1 MLEIKDWAIVPDK
14 NKHEY
19 VIGIDFGHGETSAA
33 YCSIGW
39 DIPSG
44 QLKDAEDIEFG
55 SNKKV
60 VPSAICI
67 TAEDKAYIGTE
78 AFIPDIL
85 REAEVE
91 VCFKQRPVDVNG
103 EKEKLMIRYMSEVYK
118 RIREKNPAL
127 FTDDNHLVYIATP
140 SGWDDNTKDLYGR
153 MANMAG
159 LPIAGITTESRA
171 AFIKGQNKVDSG
183 LPQYIDKGA
192 IVFDMGSSTLDF
204 TYLSDEII
212 RINKKPID
220 FGYDCG
226 ASFIEKWIYNDRK
239 KGNEDVALFEKR
251 YPKLIAKLLFEARL
265 AKEEV
270 YFHPEARIKKTVNL
284 EDTVDDD
291 DFEDRKMKFIF
302 QPGELD
308 DSLKAVGYIDK
319 IRQAMIDFKCNHIHN
334 APIYVTF
341 LTGGAS
347 RMDFI
352 RSLVKEC
359 WNLPDN
365 MIYRDQ
371 DPSLTISRGVA
382 EVARA
387 DIRSGSMGNPKELLN
402 KLVSDCDVYSVFS
415 DSLVDKVADEVTST
429 IASCVTQFRDTDND
443 VSINDLEVFI
453 NDNIEND
460 MSHVSEWAMECYQS
474 AFEQKTAEIREK
486 LDKMVGN
493 YTQKSVQ
500 MKQGH
505 VSINSINNIDMSVVS
520 EQMRELSSTLTDSNF
535 MEGIVAGVAGAAIGG
550 AVAMLLGGPITWLI
564 GGGVL
569 LANWLFGDND
579 SEEEKRR
586 KARMKDLDSD
596 ARQKV
601 YNHFEENWSDIEKNV
616 YDSVYEAIKGNAN
629 LKEIINTQ
637 SKEII
642 TSYTKECISQ
652 MRLMVE

>member
-1 MLEIKDWAIVPDK
+1 MLEVKDWAIVPDK

-39 DIPSG
+39 GIPSG
-44 QLKDAEDIEFG
+44 ELKDAEDIEFG

-60 VPSAICI
+60 IPSAICI
-67 TAEDKAYIGTE
+67 TSDDKAYIGTE
-78 AFIPDIL
+78 AFISDIL
-85 REAEVE
+85 KEAEVD
-91 VCFKQRPVDVNG
+91 VCFKQRPVDING
-103 EKEKLMIRYMSEVYK
+103 DKEKLMIRYMSEVYK

-127 FTDDNHLVYIATP
+127 FTDCNNLVYIATP
-140 SGWDDNTKDLYGR
+140 SGWDNTAKDLYGR
-153 MANMAG
+153 MAQKAG
-159 LPIAGITTESRA
+159 LPIAGITSESRA
-171 AFIKGQNKVDSG
+171 AFVRGQNRPDSG

-204 TYLSDEII
+204 TYLNDDTV
-212 RINKKPID
+212 ID

-239 KGNEDVALFEKR
+239 KDNEDVTLFEER
-251 YPKLIAKLLFEARL
+251 YPRLKAKLLFEARL

-270 YFHPEARIKKTVNL
+270 YFHPESRFKKTVNF
-284 EDTVDDD
+284 EDIIDDD
-291 DFEDRKMKFIF
+291 DLEEGKIKFIF
-302 QPGELD
+302 QPGELNE
-308 DSLKAVGYIDK
+308 SLKTVGYIDK
-319 IRQAMIDFKCNHIHN
+319 IGQAMIDFKYNHIHN
-334 APIYVTF
+334 APIYVAF

-359 WNLPDN
+359 WNLSDD

-387 DIRSGSMGNPKELLN
+387 DVRSGSMGNPKELLN
-402 KLVSDCDVYSVFS
+402 KLVSDCDVYSLFS
-415 DSLVDKVADEVTST
+415 DYLVNKVTNEVTST
-429 IASCVTQFRDTDND
+429 IASCITQFRDTDND

-460 MSHVSEWAMECYQS
+460 MNHVNEWAMECYQS
-474 AFEQKTAEIREK
+474 AFEQRTSEIRER

-493 YTQKSVQ
+493 YTQKNIK
-500 MKQGH
+500 MRQGN
-505 VSINSINNIDMSVVS
+505 VSINSINNIDMSVITKQMS
-520 EQMRELSSTLTDSNF
+520 ELTSTLTDSGI
-535 MEGIVAGVAGAAIGG
+535 MQDIVAGVAGAAIGG
-550 AVAMLLGGPITWLI
+550 AVAMLLGGPLTWLI

-569 LANWLFGDND
+569 IANWLWGDND
-579 SEEEKRR
+579 TEEEKRR

-601 YNHFEENWSDIEKNV
+601 YNHFEANWSDIERKIHT
-616 YDSVYEAIKGNAN
+616 SVSKAIKGNNN
-629 LKEIINTQ
+629 LRNIIDSQ

-642 TSYTKECISQ
+642 SAYTKECISQ

>member
-1 MLEIKDWAIVPDK
+1 MLEVKDWAIVPNK

-39 DIPSG
+39 GIPSG
-44 QLKDAEDIEFG
+44 ELKDAEDIEFG

-67 TAEDKAYIGTE
+67 TADNKAYIGTE

-85 REAEVE
+85 KEAEVE
-91 VCFKQRPVDVNG
+91 VCFKQRPVDING

-127 FTDDNHLVYIATP
+127 FTDGNHLVYIATP
-140 SGWDDNTKDLYGR
+140 SGWDNTAKDLYGR
-153 MANMAG
+153 MAQKAG
-159 LPIAGITTESRA
+159 LPIAGITSESRA
-171 AFIKGQNKVDSG
+171 AFVRGQNRPDSG

-204 TYLSDEII
+204 TYLNNDEV
-212 RINKKPID
+212 ID

-226 ASFIEKWIYNDRK
+226 ASYVVKWIYNDRK
-239 KGNEDVALFEKR
+239 KDNEYVSLFENR
-251 YPKLIAKLLFEARL
+251 YPKLISKLLFEARC

-270 YFHPEARIKKTVNL
+270 YFHPESRYKKTINF
-284 EDTVDDD
+284 EDIIDDD
-291 DFEDRKMKFIF
+291 DLEDGKMKFIF
-302 QPGELD
+302 QPGELNE
-308 DSLKAVGYIDK
+308 SLKSVGYIDK
-319 IRQAMIDFKCNHIHN
+319 IGQAMIDFKFNHIHN
-334 APIYVTF
+334 SPIYVAF

-359 WNLPDN
+359 WNLSDD

-505 VSINSINNIDMSVVS
+505 VSISSINNIDMSVVS

-550 AVAMLLGGPITWLI
+550 AVAMLLGGPLTWLI

-586 KARMKDLDSD
+586 KARMKELDSD

-601 YNHFEENWSDIEKNV
+601 YNHFEANWSDIEKNI
-616 YDSVYEAIKGNAN
+616 YDSVYDAIKGNAN
-629 LKEIINTQ
+629 LKELINSQ

>member
-1 MLEIKDWAIVPDK
+1 M
-14 NKHEY
+14 
-19 VIGIDFGHGETSAA
+19 
-33 YCSIGW
+33 
-39 DIPSG
+39 
-44 QLKDAEDIEFG
+44 
-55 SNKKV
+55 
-60 VPSAICI
+60 
-67 TAEDKAYIGTE
+67 
-78 AFIPDIL
+78 
-85 REAEVE
+85 E
-91 VCFKQRPVDVNG
+91 VCFKQRPVDING
-103 EKEKLMIRYMSEVYK
+103 EKEKLMIRYMGEVYK

-127 FTDDNHLVYIATP
+127 FTDNNHLVYIATP
-140 SGWDDNTKDLYGR
+140 SGWDNVTRDLYGR
-153 MANMAG
+153 MAKMAG
-159 LPIAGITTESRA
+159 LPIAGITSESRA
-171 AFIKGQNKVDSG
+171 AFVRGQNRPDSG

-204 TYLSDEII
+204 TYLNNDTV
-212 RINKKPID
+212 ID

-226 ASFIEKWIYNDRK
+226 ASYVEKWIYNDRK
-239 KGNEDVALFEKR
+239 KDNEYVSLFESR
-251 YPKLIAKLLFEARL
+251 YPKLISKLLFEARC

-270 YFHPEARIKKTVNL
+270 YFHPEAKFKKTINF
-284 EDTVDDD
+284 EDIIDDD
-291 DFEDRKMKFIF
+291 DLEDGKMKFIF

-308 DSLKAVGYIDK
+308 ESLKASGYIDK
-319 IRQAMIDFKCNHIHN
+319 IGQAMIDFKYNHIHN
-334 APIYVTF
+334 APIYVAF

-359 WNLPDN
+359 WNLSDD

-402 KLVSDCDVYSVFS
+402 KLVSNCDVYSLFS

-460 MSHVSEWAMECYQS
+460 MDHVNEWAMECYQS

-493 YTQKSVQ
+493 YTQKNVQ
-500 MKQGH
+500 MKRGN
-505 VSINSINNIDMSVVS
+505 VSINSIDNIDMSVIT
-520 EQMRELSSTLTDSNF
+520 EQMRELTSTLTDSGI
-535 MEGIVAGVAGAAIGG
+535 MQDIVAGVAGAAIGG
-550 AVAMLLGGPITWLI
+550 AVAMLLGGPLTWLI

-601 YNHFEENWSDIEKNV
+601 YNHFEANWSDIEKNI
-616 YDSVYEAIKGNAN
+616 YDSVSRAIKGNTN
-629 LKEIINTQ
+629 LRNIINSQ
-637 SKEII
+637 SKDII
-642 TSYTKECISQ
+642 SAYTKECISQ

>member
-1 MLEIKDWAIVPDK
+1 MLEVKDWAIVPDK

-39 DIPSG
+39 GIPCG
-44 QLKDAEDIEFG
+44 ELKDAEDIEFG

-60 VPSAICI
+60 VPSAICL
-67 TAEDKAYIGTE
+67 TADNKAYIGTE

-85 REAEVE
+85 KEAEVE
-91 VCFKQRPVDVNG
+91 VCFKQRPVDING

-127 FTDDNHLVYIATP
+127 FTDSNHLVYIATP
-140 SGWDDNTKDLYGR
+140 SGWDNTAKDLYGR
-153 MANMAG
+153 MAQKAG
-159 LPIAGITTESRA
+159 LPIAGITSESRA
-171 AFIKGQNKVDSG
+171 AFVRGQNRPDSG

-204 TYLSDEII
+204 TYLNNDEV
-212 RINKKPID
+212 ID

-226 ASFIEKWIYNDRK
+226 ASYVEKWIYNDRK
-239 KGNEDVALFEKR
+239 KDNEYVSLFENR
-251 YPKLIAKLLFEARL
+251 YPKLISKLLFEARC

-270 YFHPEARIKKTVNL
+270 YFHPESRYKKTINF
-284 EDTVDDD
+284 EDIIDDD
-291 DFEDRKMKFIF
+291 DLEDGKMKFIF
-302 QPGELD
+302 QPGELNE
-308 DSLKAVGYIDK
+308 SLKSVGYIDK
-319 IRQAMIDFKCNHIHN
+319 IGQAMIDFKFNHIHN
-334 APIYVTF
+334 APIYVAF

-359 WNLPDN
+359 WNLSDD

-415 DSLVDKVADEVTST
+415 DSLVDKISDEVTST

-460 MSHVSEWAMECYQS
+460 MNHVSEWAMECYQS
-474 AFEQKTAEIREK
+474 AFEQKTSEIREK

-500 MKQGH
+500 MKQGN
-505 VSINSINNIDMSVVS
+505 VSINSINNIDMSVIT
-520 EQMRELSSTLTDSNF
+520 EQMRELTSTLTDS
-535 MEGIVAGVAGAAIGG
+535 GIMQDIMAGVAGAAIGG
-550 AVAMLLGGPITWLI
+550 AVAMLLGGPLAWLV

-586 KARMKDLDSD
+586 KARMKNLDSD

-601 YNHFEENWSDIEKNV
+601 YNHFEANWSDIEKNI
-616 YDSVYEAIKGNAN
+616 YDSVYDAIKGNDN
-629 LKEIINTQ
+629 LKELINSQ

>member
-1 MLEIKDWAIVPDK
+1 MGEVKDWAIVPDK

-39 DIPSG
+39 GLPSG
-44 QLKDAEDIEFG
+44 RLENATDIELE

-60 VPSAICI
+60 IPSAICI
-67 TAEDKAYIGTE
+67 SYDNKAYIGRT
-78 AFIPDIL
+78 AFHQDVL
-85 REAEVE
+85 KESEVQ
-91 VCFKQRPVDVNG
+91 VCFKQRPIDING
-103 EKEKLMIRYMSEVYK
+103 EKEQLMVRYMSEFYK
-118 RIREKNPAL
+118 LIREKRPN

-140 SGWDDNTKDLYGR
+140 SGWDDTAKNLYGR
-153 MANMAG
+153 MAKMAG

-171 AFIKGQNKVDSG
+171 AFVRGQNKPDSS

-204 TYLSDEII
+204 TYLNDDTV
-212 RINKKPID
+212 ID

-226 ASFIEKWIYNDRK
+226 ASFIEQWIYSDRK
-239 KGNEDVALFEKR
+239 KGNEDVTIFEKR
-251 YPKLIAKLLFEARL
+251 YPKLISKLLFEARL

-270 YFHPEARIKKTVNL
+270 YFHPEERFRRTVN
-284 EDTVDDD
+284 
-291 DFEDRKMKFIF
+291 FEDIIDDEDLKDGKMKFIF

-319 IRQAMIDFKCNHIHN
+319 IKQAMIDFKYNHIHN
-334 APIYVTF
+334 APIYVAF

-359 WNLPDN
+359 WNLSDN
-365 MIYRDQ
+365 MICIDD
-371 DPSLTISRGVA
+371 DPSLTISQGVA

-460 MSHVSEWAMECYQS
+460 MNHVSEWAMECYQS
-474 AFEQKTAEIREK
+474 AFEQKTSEIREK

-500 MKQGH
+500 MKQGN
-505 VSINSINNIDMSVVS
+505 VSINSINNIDMSVIT
-520 EQMRELSSTLTDSNF
+520 EQMRELTSTLTDSGI
-535 MEGIVAGVAGAAIGG
+535 MQDIVAGVAGAAIGG
-550 AVAMLLGGPITWLI
+550 AVAMLLGGPLAWLV

-586 KARMKDLDSD
+586 KARMKNLDSD

-601 YNHFEENWSDIEKNV
+601 YNHFEANWSDIEKNI
-616 YDSVYEAIKGNAN
+616 YDSVYDAIKGNDN
-629 LKEIINTQ
+629 LKELINSQ

>member
-1 MLEIKDWAIVPDK
+1 MLEVKDWAIVPDK

-39 DIPSG
+39 GIPSG
-44 QLKDAEDIEFG
+44 ELKDAEDIEFG

-60 VPSAICI
+60 IPSAICI
-67 TAEDKAYIGTE
+67 TSDDKAYIGTE
-78 AFIPDIL
+78 AFISDIL
-85 REAEVE
+85 KEAEVD
-91 VCFKQRPVDVNG
+91 VCFKQRPVDING
-103 EKEKLMIRYMSEVYK
+103 DKEKLMIRYMSEVYK

-127 FTDDNHLVYIATP
+127 FTDCNNLVYIATP
-140 SGWDDNTKDLYGR
+140 SGWDNTAKDLYGR
-153 MANMAG
+153 MAQKAG
-159 LPIAGITTESRA
+159 LPIAGITSESRA
-171 AFIKGQNKVDSG
+171 AFVRGQNRPDSG

-204 TYLSDEII
+204 TYLNDDTV
-212 RINKKPID
+212 ID

-239 KGNEDVALFEKR
+239 KDNEDVTLFEER
-251 YPKLIAKLLFEARL
+251 YPRLKAKLLFEARL

-270 YFHPEARIKKTVNL
+270 YFHPESRFKKTVNF
-284 EDTVDDD
+284 EDIIDDD
-291 DFEDRKMKFIF
+291 DLEEGKIKFIF
-302 QPGELD
+302 QPGELNE
-308 DSLKAVGYIDK
+308 SLKTVGYIDK
-319 IRQAMIDFKCNHIHN
+319 IGQAMIDFKYNHIHN
-334 APIYVTF
+334 APIYVAF

-359 WNLPDN
+359 WNLSDD

-387 DIRSGSMGNPKELLN
+387 DVRSGSMGNPKELLN
-402 KLVSDCDVYSVFS
+402 KLVSDCDVYSLFS
-415 DSLVDKVADEVTST
+415 DYLVNKVTNEVTST
-429 IASCVTQFRDTDND
+429 IASCITQFRDTDND

-460 MSHVSEWAMECYQS
+460 MNHVNEWAMECYQS
-474 AFEQKTAEIREK
+474 AFEQRTSEIRER

-493 YTQKSVQ
+493 YTQKNIQ
-500 MKQGH
+500 MRQGN
-505 VSINSINNIDMSVVS
+505 VSINSINNIDMSVITKQMS
-520 EQMRELSSTLTDSNF
+520 ELTSTLTDSGI
-535 MEGIVAGVAGAAIGG
+535 MQDIVAGVAGAAIGG
-550 AVAMLLGGPITWLI
+550 AVAMLLGGPLTWLI

-569 LANWLFGDND
+569 IANWLWGDND
-579 SEEEKRR
+579 TEEEKRR

-601 YNHFEENWSDIEKNV
+601 YNHFEANWSDIERKIHT
-616 YDSVYEAIKGNAN
+616 SVSKAIKGNNN
-629 LKEIINTQ
+629 LRNIIDSQ

-642 TSYTKECISQ
+642 SAYTKECISQ

>member
-1 MLEIKDWAIVPDK
+1 MGDVKDWAMVPDK
-14 NKHEY
+14 NQHEY

-39 DIPSG
+39 GIPSG
-44 QLKDAEDIEFG
+44 ELKDAEDIEFG

-67 TAEDKAYIGTE
+67 TADDKAYIGTE

-85 REAEVE
+85 KEAEVE
-91 VCFKQRPVDVNG
+91 VCFKQRPVDING
-103 EKEKLMIRYMSEVYK
+103 EKEKLMIRYMGEVYK

-127 FTDDNHLVYIATP
+127 FTDNNHLVYIATP
-140 SGWDDNTKDLYGR
+140 SGWDNATRDLYGK
-153 MANMAG
+153 MARKAG
-159 LPIAGITTESRA
+159 LPIAGITSESRA
-171 AFIKGQNKVDSG
+171 AFVRGQNRPDSG

-204 TYLSDEII
+204 TYLKDETV
-212 RINKKPID
+212 ID

-226 ASFIEKWIYNDRK
+226 ASYVEKWIYNDRK
-239 KGNEDVALFEKR
+239 KENDYVTLFENR
-251 YPKLIAKLLFEARL
+251 YPKLISKLLFEARL

-270 YFHPEARIKKTVNL
+270 YFHPESRFKKTVNFEDIIDDEDL
-284 EDTVDDD
+284 EDG
-291 DFEDRKMKFIF
+291 KIKFVF

-308 DSLKAVGYIDK
+308 NSLKTVGYIDK

-402 KLVSDCDVYSVFS
+402 KLVSDCDVYSIFS
-415 DSLVDKVADEVTST
+415 DSLVDKVAEEVTST

-474 AFEQKTAEIREK
+474 AFEQKTAEIREQ

-500 MKQGH
+500 MKQGN
-505 VSINSINNIDMSVVS
+505 VSISSINNIDMSVVS
-520 EQMRELSSTLTDSNF
+520 EQRTFFYFD
-535 MEGIVAGVAGAAIGG
+535 
-550 AVAMLLGGPITWLI
+550 
-564 GGGVL
+564 
-569 LANWLFGDND
+569 
-579 SEEEKRR
+579 
-586 KARMKDLDSD
+586 
-596 ARQKV
+596 
-601 YNHFEENWSDIEKNV
+601 
-616 YDSVYEAIKGNAN
+616 
-629 LKEIINTQ
+629 
-637 SKEII
+637 
-642 TSYTKECISQ
+642 
-652 MRLMVE
+652 

>member
-1 MLEIKDWAIVPDK
+1 MLEVKDWAIVPDK

-39 DIPSG
+39 GIPSG
-44 QLKDAEDIEFG
+44 ELKDAEDIEFG

-60 VPSAICI
+60 IPSAICI
-67 TAEDKAYIGTE
+67 TSDDKAYIGTE
-78 AFIPDIL
+78 AFISDIL
-85 REAEVE
+85 KEAEVD
-91 VCFKQRPVDVNG
+91 VCFKQRPVDING
-103 EKEKLMIRYMSEVYK
+103 DKEKLMIRYMSEVYK

-127 FTDDNHLVYIATP
+127 FTDCNNLVYIATP
-140 SGWDDNTKDLYGR
+140 SGWDNTAKDLYGR
-153 MANMAG
+153 MAQKAG
-159 LPIAGITTESRA
+159 LPIAGITSKSRA
-171 AFIKGQNKVDSG
+171 AFVRGQNRPDSG

-204 TYLSDEII
+204 TYLNDDTV
-212 RINKKPID
+212 ID

-239 KGNEDVALFEKR
+239 KDNEDVTLFEER
-251 YPKLIAKLLFEARL
+251 YPRLKAKLLFEARL

-270 YFHPEARIKKTVNL
+270 YFHPESRFKKTVNF
-284 EDTVDDD
+284 EDIIDDD
-291 DFEDRKMKFIF
+291 DLEEGKIKFIF
-302 QPGELD
+302 QPGELNE
-308 DSLKAVGYIDK
+308 SLKTVGYIDK
-319 IRQAMIDFKCNHIHN
+319 IGQAMIDFKYNHIHN
-334 APIYVTF
+334 APIYVAF

-359 WNLPDN
+359 WNLSDD

-387 DIRSGSMGNPKELLN
+387 DVRSGSMGNPKELLN
-402 KLVSDCDVYSVFS
+402 KLVSDCDVYSLFS
-415 DSLVDKVADEVTST
+415 DYLVNKVTNEVTST
-429 IASCVTQFRDTDND
+429 IASCITQFRDTDND

-460 MSHVSEWAMECYQS
+460 MNHVNEWAMECYQS
-474 AFEQKTAEIREK
+474 AFEQRTSEIRER

-493 YTQKSVQ
+493 YTQKNIK
-500 MKQGH
+500 MRQGN
-505 VSINSINNIDMSVVS
+505 VSINSINNIDMSVITKQMS
-520 EQMRELSSTLTDSNF
+520 ELTSTLTDSGI
-535 MEGIVAGVAGAAIGG
+535 MQDIVAGVAGAAIGG
-550 AVAMLLGGPITWLI
+550 AVAMLLGGPLTWLI

-569 LANWLFGDND
+569 IANWLWGDND
-579 SEEEKRR
+579 TEEEKRR

-601 YNHFEENWSDIEKNV
+601 YNHFEANWSDIERKIHT
-616 YDSVYEAIKGNAN
+616 SVSKAIKGNNN
-629 LKEIINTQ
+629 LRNIIDSQ

-642 TSYTKECISQ
+642 SAYTKECISQ

>member
-1 MLEIKDWAIVPDK
+1 MLEVKDWAIVPDK

-39 DIPSG
+39 GIPSG
-44 QLKDAEDIEFG
+44 ELKDAEDIEFG

-67 TAEDKAYIGTE
+67 TSDDKAYIGTE
-78 AFIPDIL
+78 AFISDIL
-85 REAEVE
+85 KEAEVD
-91 VCFKQRPVDVNG
+91 VCFKQRPVDING

-127 FTDDNHLVYIATP
+127 FTDCNHLVYIATP
-140 SGWDDNTKDLYGR
+140 SSWDNTAKDLYGR
-153 MANMAG
+153 MAQKAG
-159 LPIAGITTESRA
+159 LPIAGITSESRA
-171 AFIKGQNKVDSG
+171 AFVRGQNRPDSG

-204 TYLSDEII
+204 TYLNDDTV
-212 RINKKPID
+212 ID

-239 KGNEDVALFEKR
+239 KDNEDVTLFEER
-251 YPKLIAKLLFEARL
+251 YPRLKAKLLFEARL

-270 YFHPEARIKKTVNL
+270 YFHPESRFKKTVNF
-284 EDTVDDD
+284 EDIIDDD
-291 DFEDRKMKFIF
+291 DLEEGKIKFIF
-302 QPGELD
+302 QPGELNE
-308 DSLKAVGYIDK
+308 SLKTVGYIDK
-319 IRQAMIDFKCNHIHN
+319 IGQAMIDFKYNHIHN
-334 APIYVTF
+334 APIYVAF

-359 WNLPDN
+359 WNLSDD

-387 DIRSGSMGNPKELLN
+387 DVRSGSMGNPKELLN
-402 KLVSDCDVYSVFS
+402 KLVSDCDVYSLFS
-415 DSLVDKVADEVTST
+415 DYLANKVANEVTST
-429 IASCVTQFRDTDND
+429 IASCITQFRDTDND

-453 NDNIEND
+453 NDNVEND
-460 MSHVSEWAMECYQS
+460 MNHVNEWAMECYQS
-474 AFEQKTAEIREK
+474 AFEQRTSEIRER

-493 YTQKSVQ
+493 YTQKNIQ
-500 MKQGH
+500 MRQGN
-505 VSINSINNIDMSVVS
+505 VSINSINNIDMSVITKQMS
-520 EQMRELSSTLTDSNF
+520 ELTSTLTDSGI
-535 MEGIVAGVAGAAIGG
+535 MQDIVAGVAGAAIGG
-550 AVAMLLGGPITWLI
+550 AVAMLLGGPLTWLI

-569 LANWLFGDND
+569 IAYWLWGDND
-579 SEEEKRR
+579 TEEEKRR

-601 YNHFEENWSDIEKNV
+601 YNHFEANWSDIERKIHT
-616 YDSVYEAIKGNAN
+616 SVSKAIKGNNN
-629 LKEIINTQ
+629 LRNIIDSQ

-642 TSYTKECISQ
+642 SAYTKECISQ

>member
-1 MLEIKDWAIVPDK
+1 MLEVKDWAIVPDK

-39 DIPSG
+39 GIPCG
-44 QLKDAEDIEFG
+44 ELKDAEDIEFG

-60 VPSAICI
+60 VPSAICL
-67 TAEDKAYIGTE
+67 TADNKAYIGTE

-85 REAEVE
+85 KEAEVE
-91 VCFKQRPVDVNG
+91 VCFKQRPVDING

-127 FTDDNHLVYIATP
+127 FTDSNHLVYIATP
-140 SGWDDNTKDLYGR
+140 SGWDNTAKDLYGR
-153 MANMAG
+153 MAQKAG
-159 LPIAGITTESRA
+159 LPIAGITSESRA
-171 AFIKGQNKVDSG
+171 AFVRGQNRPDSG

-204 TYLSDEII
+204 TYLNNDEV
-212 RINKKPID
+212 ID

-226 ASFIEKWIYNDRK
+226 ASYVEKWIYNDRK
-239 KGNEDVALFEKR
+239 KDNEYVSLFENR
-251 YPKLIAKLLFEARL
+251 YPKLISKLLFEARC

-270 YFHPEARIKKTVNL
+270 YFHPESRYKKTINF
-284 EDTVDDD
+284 EDIIDDD
-291 DFEDRKMKFIF
+291 DLEDGKMKFIF
-302 QPGELD
+302 QPGELNE
-308 DSLKAVGYIDK
+308 SLKSVGYIDK
-319 IRQAMIDFKCNHIHN
+319 IGQAMIDFKFNHIHN
-334 APIYVTF
+334 APIYVAF

-359 WNLPDN
+359 WNLSDD

-415 DSLVDKVADEVTST
+415 DSLVDKISDEVTST

-460 MSHVSEWAMECYQS
+460 MNHVSEWAMECYQS
-474 AFEQKTAEIREK
+474 AFEQKTSEIREK

-500 MKQGH
+500 MKQGN
-505 VSINSINNIDMSVVS
+505 VSINSINNIDMSVIT
-520 EQMRELSSTLTDSNF
+520 EQMRELTSTLTDS
-535 MEGIVAGVAGAAIGG
+535 GIMQDIMAGVAGAAIGG
-550 AVAMLLGGPITWLI
+550 AVAMLLGGPLAWLV

-586 KARMKDLDSD
+586 KARMKNLDSD

-601 YNHFEENWSDIEKNV
+601 YNHFEANWSDIEKNI
-616 YDSVYEAIKGNAN
+616 YDSVYDAIKGNDN
-629 LKEIINTQ
+629 LKELINSQ

-642 TSYTKECISQ
+642 TSYTKECIFQ

>member
-1 MLEIKDWAIVPDK
+1 MLEVKEWAIVPDK

-33 YCSIGW
+33 YCSISWG
-39 DIPSG
+39 ISSG
-44 QLKDAEDIEFG
+44 ELKDAEDIEFG

-60 VPSAICI
+60 IPSAICI
-67 TAEDKAYIGTE
+67 TADDKAYIGTE

-85 REAEVE
+85 KEAEVE
-91 VCFKQRPVDVNG
+91 VCFKQKPLDING
-103 EKEKLMIRYMSEVYK
+103 NKEQLMIRYMSEVYK

-127 FTDDNHLVYIATP
+127 FTNSNHLVYIATP
-140 SGWDDNTKDLYGR
+140 SGWDNTAKDLYGK
-153 MANMAG
+153 MAKMAG

-171 AFIKGQNKVDSG
+171 AFVRGQNRPDSG

-192 IVFDMGSSTLDF
+192 VVFDMGSSTLDF
-204 TYLSDEII
+204 TYLNNDTV
-212 RINKKPID
+212 ID

-226 ASFIEKWIYNDRK
+226 ASYVEKWIYNDRK
-239 KGNEDVALFEKR
+239 KNNEYVSLFENR
-251 YPKLIAKLLFEARL
+251 YPKLISKLLFEARC

-270 YFHPEARIKKTVNL
+270 YFHPESRFKKTINFEDIIDDEDL
-284 EDTVDDD
+284 EDG
-291 DFEDRKMKFIF
+291 KMKFIF

-308 DSLKAVGYIDK
+308 ESLKASGYIDK
-319 IRQAMIDFKCNHIHN
+319 ISQAMIDFKCNHIHN
-334 APIYVTF
+334 APIYVAF

-359 WNLPDN
+359 WHLPDN

-371 DPSLTISRGVA
+371 DPSLTISKGVA

-429 IASCVTQFRDTDND
+429 IASCVTQFRDIDND

-460 MSHVSEWAMECYQS
+460 MNHVNEWAMECYQS
-474 AFEQKTAEIREK
+474 AFEQKTVEIREK

-493 YTQKSVQ
+493 YSQKSVQ
-500 MKQGH
+500 MKQGN
-505 VSINSINNIDMSVVS
+505 VSINSIDNIDMSVIT
-520 EQMRELSSTLTDSNF
+520 EQMRELTSTLTDSGI
-535 MEGIVAGVAGAAIGG
+535 MQDIVAGVAGAAIGG
-550 AVAMLLGGPITWLI
+550 AVAMLLGGPLAWLI

-569 LANWLFGDND
+569 IANWIFGDND

-601 YNHFEENWSDIEKNV
+601 YNHFEANWSDIEKNI
-616 YDSVYEAIKGNAN
+616 YDSVSKAIKGNTN
-629 LKEIINTQ
+629 LRNIINSQ
-637 SKEII
+637 SKDII
-642 TSYTKECISQ
+642 SAYTKECISQ